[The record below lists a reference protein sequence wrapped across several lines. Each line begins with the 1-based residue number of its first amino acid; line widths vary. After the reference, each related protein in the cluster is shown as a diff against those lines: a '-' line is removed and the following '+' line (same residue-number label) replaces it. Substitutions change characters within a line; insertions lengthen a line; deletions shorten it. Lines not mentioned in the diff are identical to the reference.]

1 MTDTSRILQLLRQTP
16 LFRGLMPAELEICA
30 RQFTEV
36 RFAPGET
43 IFLRGDAGTQLFLVS
58 EGRVKLS
65 IMAEDGREL
74 SVRHALEGA
83 LLGEIAVLDGG
94 ERSADAVAM
103 TPVHAFAIRR
113 DRFTDLTA
121 SYPRLSHGIIAF
133 LCQRVRETTDQL
145 EGIALHSIEER
156 VARFLLVSLAGRT
169 APPGEWIAAEVVF
182 SQTELAQLLGA
193 SRPKVNAALGTL
205 EKAGAIRR
213 GADRLLCDPGKLARL
228 SGMAD
233 G

>member
-1 MTDTSRILQLLRQTP
+1 MKDLPRILELLRQTP
-16 LFRGLMPAELEICA
+16 FFGGLARDDLETCA
-30 RQFTEV
+30 RHFTEV

-43 IFLRGDAGTQLFLVS
+43 IFLRGDAGTQLFLVA

-65 IMAEDGREL
+65 IVSEDGREL
-74 SVRHALEGA
+74 SVRHASVGA

-103 TPVHAFAIRR
+103 TTVQAFSIRR
-113 DRFTDLTA
+113 DRLTDLAA
-121 SYPRLSHGIIAF
+121 SYPLLSRGIIAF

-145 EGIALHSIEER
+145 ENIALHLIEER
-156 VARFLLVSLAGRT
+156 LTRFLLVSLAGRT
-169 APPGEWIAAEVVF
+169 AQPGEWIPLELDF

-193 SRPKVNAALGTL
+193 SRAKINTALGAL
-205 EKAGAIRR
+205 EKAGAVRR
-213 GADRLLCDPGKLARL
+213 TADGLLCDPGKLSRL
-228 SGMAD
+228 SGMTD

>member
-1 MTDTSRILQLLRQTP
+1 MKELTRILELLQQTP
-16 LFRGLMPAELEICA
+16 FFSGLVAEELQACA
-30 RQFTEV
+30 RHFTEI
-36 RFAPGET
+36 RFMPGDN
-43 IFLRGDAGTQLFLVS
+43 IFLRGDPGSHLFLVAD
-58 EGRVKLS
+58 GRVKLS
-65 IMAEDGREL
+65 IISEDGREL
-74 SVRHALEGA
+74 SVRHASEGA

-103 TPVHAFAIRR
+103 TPVQAFSMRR
-113 DRFTDLTA
+113 DRLTELA
-121 SYPRLSHGIIAF
+121 AVYPRLSNGIIAF
-133 LCQRVRETTDQL
+133 LCQRLRETTDQL

-169 APPGEWIAAEVVF
+169 SAPGEWLPLEMVF
-182 SQTELAQLLGA
+182 SQAELAQLLGA
-193 SRPKVNAALGTL
+193 SRPKVNAALGAL

-213 GADRLLCDPGKLARL
+213 GADRLMCDSAKLARI